1 MGVIYLL
8 YHKDFVERMRNQY
21 PPGTRVE
28 VISLCNEEEHLKPG
42 MKGTVVGVDD
52 QPALLVDWDNG
63 SSLSLLIG
71 KDHFRVVPQQEEA
84 PGITMQLK
92 KPIKR
97 KKVVTYPIYHSM
109 GRRETGPV
117 PHDHQ
122 TIPNRLPEHGLC
134 GSVRGRR
141 FRSSQQRTVRP

>member
-52 QPALLVDWDNG
+52 QPALLVNWDNG
-63 SSLSLLIG
+63 SSLSFLIG
-71 KDHFRVVPQQEEA
+71 QDSFRVLPDQTEM
-84 PGITMQLK
+84 PSMTM
-92 KPIKR
+92 
-97 KKVVTYPIYHSM
+97 T
-109 GRRETGPV
+109 
-117 PHDHQ
+117 
-122 TIPNRLPEHGLC
+122 
-134 GSVRGRR
+134 
-141 FRSSQQRTVRP
+141 

>member
-28 VISLCNEEEHLKPG
+28 VISLCNEEEHLKLG

-52 QPALLVDWDNG
+52 QPALLVNWDNG

-84 PGITMQLK
+84 PGMAMQ
-92 KPIKR
+92 
-97 KKVVTYPIYHSM
+97 
-109 GRRETGPV
+109 
-117 PHDHQ
+117 
-122 TIPNRLPEHGLC
+122 
-134 GSVRGRR
+134 
-141 FRSSQQRTVRP
+141 

>member
-1 MGVIYLL
+1 MGVIHLL

-71 KDHFRVVPQQEEA
+71 KDHFRRCP
-84 PGITMQLK
+84 
-92 KPIKR
+92 
-97 KKVVTYPIYHSM
+97 S
-109 GRRETGPV
+109 RRNP
-117 PHDHQ
+117 
-122 TIPNRLPEHGLC
+122 RA
-134 GSVRGRR
+134 
-141 FRSSQQRTVRP
+141 

>member
-28 VISLCNEEEHLKPG
+28 VVSLCNKEEHLKPG

-71 KDHFRVVPQQEEA
+71 KDHFRVVPQQEES
-84 PGITMQLK
+84 PGMAMQ
-92 KPIKR
+92 
-97 KKVVTYPIYHSM
+97 
-109 GRRETGPV
+109 
-117 PHDHQ
+117 
-122 TIPNRLPEHGLC
+122 
-134 GSVRGRR
+134 
-141 FRSSQQRTVRP
+141 

>member
-8 YHKDFVERMRNQY
+8 YHKDFVERMGNQY

-71 KDHFRVVPQQEEA
+71 KDHFTVLQQEEA
-84 PGITMQLK
+84 PGMAMQ
-92 KPIKR
+92 
-97 KKVVTYPIYHSM
+97 
-109 GRRETGPV
+109 
-117 PHDHQ
+117 
-122 TIPNRLPEHGLC
+122 
-134 GSVRGRR
+134 
-141 FRSSQQRTVRP
+141 